1 MKNELERAASFRS
14 SVGVD
19 KARASREPRE
29 AGLGVLW

>member
-29 AGLGVLW
+29 AGLGVL